1 MYLKSNYILK
11 KYNPHDILKDFRFY
25 KKLNNKG
32 FILIR
37 LGSNS
42 PTRALI
48 LRNFGIDFIQNGG
61 DFDEDSITTTNPKLF
76 CYEATLGKFNEL
88 FQKYGVE
95 DYPLLV
101 ADSVVT
107 SHGELLRKAKDETD
121 ARRMLELQSGSET
134 SVITCMI
141 YQSKNLKLIDISS
154 TTYIFDEFKKEHM
167 QEYIKSGECFGKAG
181 AIMVEGFCKP
191 YIKEVRGFESTA
203 MGLCVE
209 KLIPYL

>member
-1 MYLKSNYILK
+1 M
-11 KYNPHDILKDFRFY
+11 
-25 KKLNNKG
+25 
-32 FILIR
+32 IR

-61 DFDEDSITTTNPKLF
+61 DFDEDSITTTNPKAF
-76 CYEATLGKFNEL
+76 CYEATKGKFNEL
-88 FQKYGVE
+88 YKKYGIE
-95 DYPLLV
+95 DIPLLV

-107 SHGELLRKAKDETD
+107 CEGKLLRKAKDLND
-121 ARRMLELQSGSET
+121 AIAMLELQSGNKT

-141 YQSKNLKLIDISS
+141 YKSKEKEIIDISV
-154 TTYIFDEFKKEHM
+154 TTYEFLPFDKKHM
-167 QEYIKSGECFGKAG
+167 QEYLDSGECFGKAG

-191 YIKEVRGFESTA
+191 YIKNVIGFESTA

-209 KLIPYL
+209 KLKFFL